1 MRQRKLNI
9 FKEKPKMSWGS
20 LSKKKFLI
28 KKVKSGQNSPLK
40 KLCYL
45 FFTKLKEIKRT
56 ISPKARK
63 SWASASQPKAG
74 QESMGWLRRIRKD
87 DFT

>member
-9 FKEKPKMSWGS
+9 FKEKPKMRWGS
-20 LSKKKFLI
+20 LSKKKFLT

-45 FFTKLKEIKRT
+45 FFTKLKETKRT
-56 ISPKARK
+56 ISPKGK
-63 SWASASQPKAG
+63 EKLSKLIG
-74 QESMGWLRRIRKD
+74 V
-87 DFT
+87 